1 MMLICLEVYHRWTAF
16 VKQSSQL
23 SLISMVGLLQELM
36 GRPLRLKISQKTGD
50 ESGEEPEEADDT
62 EQQSQES

>member
-1 MMLICLEVYHRWTAF
+1 
-16 VKQSSQL
+16 
-23 SLISMVGLLQELM
+23 MVGLLQELM